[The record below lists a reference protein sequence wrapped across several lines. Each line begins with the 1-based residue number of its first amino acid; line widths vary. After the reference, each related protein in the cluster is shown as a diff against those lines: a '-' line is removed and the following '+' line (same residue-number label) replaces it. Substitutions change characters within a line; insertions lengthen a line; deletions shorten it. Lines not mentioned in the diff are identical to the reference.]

1 MLIIIYVYSYTIIRQ
16 HFLLPHNKWSLIHLA
31 LIGFYCTYSGGTEN
45 SALFSDTLQM
55 LSNILLCDTGRVCSL
70 NLGLENF
77 CGLAR
82 RESFVAP
89 VEPHSLGAFRV
100 AQTCG
105 DLRH

>member
-16 HFLLPHNKWSLIHLA
+16 HFLFPHNKLSLTHLA
-31 LIGFYCTYSGGTEN
+31 LIGFYCTYSGDTEN

-55 LSNILLCDTGRVCSL
+55 LSNILCDTGRACSL
-70 NLGLENF
+70 NLGLENC
-77 CGLAR
+77 CGFAR
-82 RESFVAP
+82 RESFV
-89 VEPHSLGAFRV
+89 EPHSLVAFRV